1 MLQRLCATMALASS
15 MAGVTIEAALAA
27 DSPLCP
33 DRPIRF
39 AYFEMGAL
47 YSRGV
52 GIDKDLVD
60 ALQKRSGCTFAAAV
74 QPRAR
79 TWLELERGHLD
90 MTASAL
96 RTPARDQYAWFVD
109 YFTDRNSLLLRTEL
123 PTTLQSLPD
132 LMADNR
138 VRVGVVR
145 GFMHGAALDGFV
157 AQLRSQGRLEEVED
171 QETLYRMLAVRRFDA
186 IFGYPYVYVQY
197 LGQNQIS
204 DKVRVVE
211 LTTLP
216 TTLNYMALSRKA
228 FTQTQAQRWQEL
240 LNTMRADGSLQTV
253 FQKHLGAPAAR
264 ALLKY

>member
-1 MLQRLCATMALASS
+1 MLQRICASMALASG
-15 MAGVTIEAALAA
+15 MAAAAA
-27 DSPLCP
+27 DLPMCP

-52 GIDKDLVD
+52 GIDKDLVEV
-60 ALQKRSGCTFAAAV
+60 LQKRSGCTFAAAV

-79 TWLELERGHLD
+79 TWLELERGNLD

-96 RTPARDQYAWFVD
+96 RTPARDQFAWFVD
-109 YFTDRNSLLLRTEL
+109 YFIDRNSLLLRTEL
-123 PTTLQSLPD
+123 PATIRSLPD

-138 VRVGVVR
+138 LRVGVVR
-145 GFMHGAALDGFV
+145 GFVHGAALDGFV
-157 AQLRSQGRLEEVED
+157 QELRNLGRLEEVED
-171 QETLYRMLAVRRFDA
+171 QETLYRMLGVRRFDA

-197 LGQNQIS
+197 LGQNQIT

-228 FTQTQAQRWQEL
+228 FTQAQAQRWQEL
-240 LNTMRADGSLQTV
+240 LNTMRADGSLQTI

>member
-1 MLQRLCATMALASS
+1 MLQRVCATMALASG
-15 MAGVTIEAALAA
+15 MAAAAA
-27 DSPLCP
+27 DVSLCP
-33 DRPIRF
+33 DHPIRF

-60 ALQKRSGCTFAAAV
+60 ALQKRSGCTFAAEV

-79 TWLELERGHLD
+79 TWMELERGNLD

-96 RTPARDQYAWFVD
+96 STPTRQKFAWFAD
-109 YFTDRNSLLLRTEL
+109 YFVDRNSLLLRTEL
-123 PTTLQSLPD
+123 PTSIQSLPD
-132 LMADNR
+132 LVADNR

-145 GFMHGAALDGFV
+145 GFVHGAALDGFV
-157 AQLRSQGRLEEVED
+157 QELRKLGRLEEVED
-171 QETLYRMLAVRRFDA
+171 QETLYRMLAGRRFDA

-197 LGQNQIS
+197 LGQNRVA

-216 TTLNYMALSRKA
+216 TTRNYLALSRKA
-228 FTQTQAQRWQEL
+228 FTEAQAQRWQEL
-240 LNTMRADGSLQTV
+240 LNTMRADGSLQTI
-253 FQKHLGAPAAR
+253 FQRHLGAPAAR